1 MPTDSTV
8 PPAAASGLRMID
20 RAALQALLDTTVA
33 DELVPGAVVL
43 LRRPQGEVTAAA
55 GTVERGVERPPD
67 IDTHFR
73 IASNTKTMTAA
84 VIMQLAHEGKLQL
97 DDPVST
103 YVADVPDGG
112 RITIDQLLKMR
123 SGLYNYTNSPTLTT
137 TLDDDP
143 TKVWTPPE
151 LLAIAFA
158 QPPSSAPGAGY
169 EYNNTNYVLLGLI
182 IEKAGGRSLDT
193 AFRERLFEPLG
204 MHDTELPAGD
214 SNHIPDPFA
223 RGYMYGS
230 SSVAMY
236 DSPVYTPEQVAA
248 AEAGTLEPKDYTDVN
263 HSFAW
268 APGGVTSTARDLATW
283 IEALVGG
290 RVLDAASQ
298 RLWLDSPQW
307 RDPADPLGVSYGY
320 GILRQEV
327 GSNTFL
333 LHEGETVGYNSS
345 MLRDAGND
353 MTLVVW
359 TNLAVDLQ
367 MRPAANQLMR
377 KVIELIY
384 EQAPITDGDL
394 SATG

>member
-8 PPAAASGLRMID
+8 PTAAASGLRTID

-43 LRRPQGEVTAAA
+43 LRTPQGEVTAAA
-55 GTVERGVERPPD
+55 GTVERGVERAPD

-84 VIMQLAHEGKLQL
+84 VILQLAADGKLGL

-103 YVADVPDGG
+103 YVPDVPDGD

-123 SGLYNYTNSPTLTT
+123 SGLYNYTNSPTLTAT
-137 TLDDDP
+137 MDDDP
-143 TKVWTPPE
+143 TKVWTPQE

-158 QPPSSAPGAGY
+158 QPPSSAPGAAY
-169 EYNNTNYVLLGLI
+169 VYNNTNYVLLGLI
-182 IEKAGGRSLDT
+182 IEEAGGQSLDT
-193 AFRERLFEPLG
+193 ALRERLFEPLG

-214 SNHIPDPFA
+214 SNRIPDPFA
-223 RGYMYGS
+223 DGYMYGS

-298 RLWLDSPQW
+298 RLWLDSPQL
-307 RDPADPLGVSYGY
+307 RDPDDPLGVSYGY
-320 GILRQEV
+320 GILRQDV
-327 GSNTFL
+327 GPNTFL

-384 EQAPITDGDL
+384 EQAPTADGEL

>member
-268 APGGVTSTARDLATW
+268 APGGVRRPPGTSPRGSKRWWAAGCWTPLPSGCGSTARSGGIPPTRWVCRTAT
-283 IEALVGG
+283 ASSARRSDPTHSSST
-290 RVLDAASQ
+290 RVRPSGTTRRCSA
-298 RLWLDSPQW
+298 
-307 RDPADPLGVSYGY
+307 
-320 GILRQEV
+320 
-327 GSNTFL
+327 
-333 LHEGETVGYNSS
+333 
-345 MLRDAGND
+345 
-353 MTLVVW
+353 
-359 TNLAVDLQ
+359 
-367 MRPAANQLMR
+367 MR
-377 KVIELIY
+377 
-384 EQAPITDGDL
+384 
-394 SATG
+394 ATT